1 VTPKHLTIALSGN
14 PNSGKTTIF
23 NNLTGTRQKVGNW
36 PGVTVEK
43 KEGRINRFDHNLTVV
58 DLPGTYSL
66 TPFSIEEVIARN
78 FLLDETPDVVI
89 VIIDASNLERSLYL
103 ATQIRELDCK
113 VLFALNMADLAQA
126 RGTKIDA
133 RKMSALLDVPVM
145 FTVGN
150 RNEGMDDL
158 LRAAIDLAEST
169 APLPRSRRV
178 KYTHDIE
185 AAVARLC
192 DFMLSRTDGNLPY
205 PPRWTAIKLIEDD
218 QIVQERLV
226 AAAPAAGRAILEA
239 GRAERQHLA
248 ERYDEDPQIVM
259 TDERYGFI
267 AGIVREVQSAG
278 TLQRVD
284 LSRMIDLVLT
294 HRFFGFPIF
303 VFFIWAMFQLTFT
316 LGEYPVQWIEA
327 GVKLLTEAVGGLLP
341 PGELRG
347 LILDGVVAGVGSVVV
362 FLPNILILF
371 LCIALFEDTGY
382 MARSAFLMDR
392 IMHLIGLHGKSFI
405 PMLMGFGCNVPAIMA
420 ARTLES
426 EKDRILTILITPF
439 MSCSAKLPVY
449 VVLAGAFFGAHAGT
463 VIFGLYLLGIA
474 LSILTGRLFR
484 STLLKGADA
493 PFVMELP
500 PYRMPMAKSLLI
512 HMWDR
517 SKIFLRKMGQVILLG
532 SVIIWALSTF
542 PRGGSLERDFAAEI
556 RQAAAAAEARRTVA
570 GDAESRE
577 IEEVYAETV
586 AALRRLEKADRTE
599 YSLIGRI
606 GRFVEPVF
614 APIGIDW
621 RSGVALLTGFVAKE
635 IVVSTLGVLHA
646 VGDSEDEAGLET
658 ALTEA
663 GMTPLSALSMMV
675 FVLLYLPCL
684 ATTAAIRRET
694 GSYRWMFFS
703 IGYSTTVAWVAAFL
717 VYQGG
722 CLLGLS

>member
-1 VTPKHLTIALSGN
+1 MRCP
-14 PNSGKTTIF
+14 
-23 NNLTGTRQKVGNW
+23 
-36 PGVTVEK
+36 EY
-43 KEGRINRFDHNLTVV
+43 D
-58 DLPGTYSL
+58 
-66 TPFSIEEVIARN
+66 
-78 FLLDETPDVVI
+78 PD
-89 VIIDASNLERSLYL
+89 R
-103 ATQIRELDCK
+103 
-113 VLFALNMADLAQA
+113 
-126 RGTKIDA
+126 
-133 RKMSALLDVPVM
+133 
-145 FTVGN
+145 
-150 RNEGMDDL
+150 
-158 LRAAIDLAEST
+158 
-169 APLPRSRRV
+169 
-178 KYTHDIE
+178 
-185 AAVARLC
+185 
-192 DFMLSRTDGNLPY
+192 
-205 PPRWTAIKLIEDD
+205 
-218 QIVQERLV
+218 
-226 AAAPAAGRAILEA
+226 
-239 GRAERQHLA
+239 
-248 ERYDEDPQIVM
+248 
-259 TDERYGFI
+259 I
-267 AGIVREVQSAG
+267 AGIVREVQAAG
-278 TLQRVD
+278 TRQRVD
-284 LSRMIDLVLT
+284 LSRSIDLVLT

-327 GVKLLTEAVGGLLP
+327 GVRLLTEAVGGLLP
-341 PGELRG
+341 EGALRG
-347 LILDGVVAGVGSVVV
+347 LILDGVIAGVGSVIV

-371 LCIALFEDTGY
+371 LCIAVFEDTGY

-449 VVLAGAFFGAHAGT
+449 VVLAGAFFGARAGT

-474 LSILTGRLFR
+474 LSIATGRLFR

-542 PRGGSLERDFAAEI
+542 PRDGSLQRDYAAEI
-556 RQAAAAAEARRTVA
+556 RQAAAVADARRAVA

-586 AALRRLEKADRTE
+586 AAIRRMEKADRTE
-599 YSLIGRI
+599 NSLIGRI

-614 APIGIDW
+614 SPLGIDW
-621 RSGVALLTGFVAKE
+621 RGGVALLSGFVAKE

-646 VGDSEDEAGLET
+646 VGDSDEEGALEK
-658 ALTEA
+658 ALMEA

-703 IGYSTTVAWVAAFL
+703 IGYSTSVAWVAAFL

-722 CLLGLS
+722 RLLGLA

>member
-1 VTPKHLTIALSGN
+1 VTSPHLTIALAGN

-43 KEGRINRFDHNLTVV
+43 KEGRINRFGHDLTVV

-133 RKMSALLDVPVM
+133 RKMSELLDVPVM

-158 LRAAIDLAEST
+158 LRAAIELAEST
-169 APLPRSRRV
+169 VPLPRSRRV

-185 AAVARLC
+185 AAVARLR

-218 QIVQERLV
+218 QIVQERLI

-239 GRAERQHLA
+239 GRAERRHLA

-278 TLQRVD
+278 TRQRVD
-284 LSRMIDLVLT
+284 LSRTIDLVLT

-327 GVKLLTEAVGGLLP
+327 GVKLVTEAVGGLLP
-341 PGELRG
+341 QGELRG
-347 LILDGVVAGVGSVVV
+347 LILDGVIAGVGSVIV

-371 LCIALFEDTGY
+371 LCIAIFEDTGY

-542 PRGGSLERDFAAEI
+542 PRDGSLERDYAAEI

-570 GDAESRE
+570 GNAESRE

-599 YSLIGRI
+599 NSLIGRI
-606 GRFVEPVF
+606 GRFVEPAF
-614 APIGIDW
+614 APLGIDW
-621 RSGVALLTGFVAKE
+621 RGGVALLSGFVAKE
-635 IVVSTLGVLHA
+635 IVVSTMGVLHA
-646 VGDSEDEAGLET
+646 AGDSEEEG
-658 ALTEA
+658 ALQKALAEA

-722 CLLGLS
+722 RLLGFG